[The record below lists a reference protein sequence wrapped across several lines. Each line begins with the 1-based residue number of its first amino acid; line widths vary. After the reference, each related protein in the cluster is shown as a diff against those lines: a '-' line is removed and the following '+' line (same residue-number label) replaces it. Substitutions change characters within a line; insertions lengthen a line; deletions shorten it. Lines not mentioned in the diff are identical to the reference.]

1 MDSVTSFFWDDGNG
15 KSGNNGSFSGV
26 VDSLWNGKDR
36 SRQRSTDETHNGKSE
51 PASAST
57 GTSSLTQQLLT
68 DKLVEKIIYMAL
80 PPSSD
85 LAQDTIEHRVEAAK
99 SRPGLSV
106 PIMSRNFVQMNSR
119 LSIPFMLV
127 DELIKVFNWQNPSY
141 TLSIMSLYTYMV
153 LKPVPTFMA
162 VPIFYLLFGIMVP
175 NYLKIH
181 KPEPVSTL
189 EVNPVPAQGP
199 PLVKPEVPKPVPEF
213 SKEFVLNLT
222 DLQNH
227 MVLYVI
233 FFDFVTN
240 ILTKFAFFTN
250 ENIST
255 VWFLALLLLG
265 CFNALFAD
273 VVFKWIPVKFI
284 LILCGWA
291 LAIILHP
298 YYRER
303 CLSMIYSEETRIRLL
318 TLTNKCEHKVNEY
331 FEYYE
336 PRERRQ
342 AAIFELQQFNQHE
355 KSWERVTYSTDD
367 YTLFSDARI
376 SEKKIEEEGTQS
388 LDDVKPPLEWEW
400 VPQFKWT
407 LDLNPKKW
415 VDAGLVQY
423 VDIDVG
429 TKWVYDL
436 NFDGSRGDYRRRRW
450 IRVCVRKADEGIP
463 SRNIDGAAQTK
474 PNRLYQEKYN
484 GYTGVTRSSM
494 SGTKLGGEEKGSGNS
509 NLEDEGNE
517 GTQNDQV
524 DDNCGNAEADEDN
537 KNMSTTQS
545 RLETSTSSLSISS
558 ALSNSSTQD
567 SLKSNHSAVSSS
579 KAVRSLTDLLNLTT

>member
-1 MDSVTSFFWDDGNG
+1 
-15 KSGNNGSFSGV
+15 
-26 VDSLWNGKDR
+26 
-36 SRQRSTDETHNGKSE
+36 
-51 PASAST
+51 
-57 GTSSLTQQLLT
+57 
-68 DKLVEKIIYMAL
+68 
-80 PPSSD
+80 
-85 LAQDTIEHRVEAAK
+85 
-99 SRPGLSV
+99 
-106 PIMSRNFVQMNSR
+106 
-119 LSIPFMLV
+119 
-127 DELIKVFNWQNPSY
+127 
-141 TLSIMSLYTYMV
+141 
-153 LKPVPTFMA
+153 
-162 VPIFYLLFGIMVP
+162 
-175 NYLKIH
+175 
-181 KPEPVSTL
+181 
-189 EVNPVPAQGP
+189 
-199 PLVKPEVPKPVPEF
+199 
-213 SKEFVLNLT
+213 
-222 DLQNH
+222 
-227 MVLYVI
+227 
-233 FFDFVTN
+233 
-240 ILTKFAFFTN
+240 
-250 ENIST
+250 
-255 VWFLALLLLG
+255 
-265 CFNALFAD
+265 
-273 VVFKWIPVKFI
+273 
-284 LILCGWA
+284 
-291 LAIILHP
+291 
-298 YYRER
+298 
-303 CLSMIYSEETRIRLL
+303 MIYSEETRIRLL

-376 SEKKIEEEGTQS
+376 SEKKIEEEGTQN

-579 KAVRSLTDLLNLTT
+579 KAIRSLTDLLNLTT